1 MGPMVVFGASKSK
14 MVRMAYS
21 SIGDQY
27 NIHITV
33 NVTFNPQAIQGK
45 TTTIQGKNDDN
56 TGRQRR
62 Q

>member
-1 MGPMVVFGASKSK
+1 MGPIVVFGASKA
-14 MVRMAYS
+14 RMAYS

-33 NVTFNPQAIQGK
+33 KVTFTPRAIQGK

-56 TGRQRR
+56 S
-62 Q
+62 